1 MTKYLFGLFFLFVSL
16 NVHARQ
22 SLVDILYDQCENL
35 SAIDISNSSDL
46 ATKQHHFEL
55 QSLAINNISDSLNY
69 LRQFPLNSDTTE
81 QLVRCQMN
89 LSNVWESFLESSS
102 ASLFIQELKASDN
115 KHFHTLAKQLTS
127 SKAHFLPESQL
138 TKLRTMEAIFRS
150 NLSSKAS
157 SIHVSKPQCNLNGDN
172 TFGGDNDISVARYL
186 INQPNK
192 ACRKAVWTRY
202 YDRPYLQKAL
212 NEIRKIRQQ
221 QAKAQGYADYTH
233 FVLTDNYLNT
243 PDLVNQYLTGITQ
256 KFVAEPWNIGFKLKQ
271 LKSPPAKTTHQQGHE
286 LLIKALNEL
295 KPFGINYDYIDN
307 QVVRLWYNKHLLG
320 DINVIYQEKGKQ
332 AAEIIR
338 FPVLGY
344 QFGQARL
351 FLNKQFTSV
360 KQKKQLINQLSVVLS
375 VFFNTS
381 RNYLTNGLINNNDH
395 KLIAQFWI
403 ADFLAKKTIK
413 TRTSTTSRLASQYL
427 RQLKVARAKATL
439 DFYIKDKSSNKG
451 SWPVEIKPFAEFDNY
466 LYGFSGMI
474 DQGPNYFAELW
485 QGDLANYLLQYSID
499 HNKLAIFFEHFIINE
514 QGNSF
519 EQNLIILFGKPTTE
533 AQLVNDVINFTLA
546 PN

>member
-1 MTKYLFGLFFLFVSL
+1 MTKYLFGLFFLFASL
-16 NVHARQ
+16 NIHATQ
-22 SLVDILYDQCENL
+22 SLVDILYNQCESL

-46 ATKQHHFEL
+46 VTKQRHFEL

-102 ASLFIQELKASDN
+102 AKLFIQELKASDN

-127 SKAHFLPESQL
+127 SKTHFLPESQL

-157 SIHVSKPQCNLNGDN
+157 SIHVSKPQCYLNSDN

-186 INQPNK
+186 INHPNK

-212 NEIRKIRQQ
+212 NEIRNIRQQ

-233 FVLTDNYLNT
+233 FVLSDNYLNS

-286 LLIKALNEL
+286 LVIKALNEL
-295 KPFGINYDYIDN
+295 KPFGINYDDIDN

-351 FLNKQFTSV
+351 FLNKQLTSV

-403 ADFLAKKTIK
+403 ADLLTNKTIK
-413 TRTSTTSRLASQYL
+413 TRTSATNRLASQYL

-439 DFYIKDKSSNKG
+439 DFYKKDKSSHNKF
-451 SWPVEIKPFAEFDNY
+451 WLAENKPFAEFDNY
-466 LYGFSGMI
+466 LYGFSGMVE
-474 DQGPNYFAELW
+474 QGPNYFAELW
-485 QGDLANYLLQYSID
+485 QRDLASYLLQYATEQ
-499 HNKLAIFFEHFIINE
+499 NKLELFFQLFIID
-514 QGNSF
+514 
-519 EQNLIILFGKPTTE
+519 EQNHSFDNNLSLLFENQITRSE
-533 AQLVNDVINFTLA
+533 LVRSVIKSC
-546 PN
+546 PQ